1 LFHFVTLAGSEIP
14 ISTKAGEIS
23 RFARNLKGSPI
34 GKPFNIVYV
43 ITQNVTG
50 LPKGK
55 YDGDGCVLFVS
66 LKSLPFGRQAKINVI
81 L

>member
-1 LFHFVTLAGSEIP
+1 MLFVFVVRTEVDILYRHERSRGLL
-14 ISTKAGEIS
+14 
-23 RFARNLKGSPI
+23 RFARNSLAKKGSPF
-34 GKPFNIVYV
+34 GKPFHIVYV

-66 LKSLPFGRQAKINVI
+66 LWMQK
-81 L
+81 